1 MCAGLSPDISGLSPV
16 FPRSFPYHLSSR
28 YGEHSSPPSDPCR
41 LRVVPRRVWLT
52 KVKSE
57 LKADGSAPRGVWLVR
72 RAGSDDVVAVVFAT
86 DIAELSDTIR
96 VLTPRGGYRY
106 TET

>member
-1 MCAGLSPDISGLSPV
+1 M
-16 FPRSFPYHLSSR
+16 
-28 YGEHSSPPSDPCR
+28 
-41 LRVVPRRVWLT
+41 
-52 KVKSE
+52 KSE
-57 LKADGSAPRGVWLVR
+57 LEADGPAPRGVWLVR